1 MAKTHNLSM
10 NIHQLSARYHQEQD
24 RILVRINSTDG
35 TEMRLWLT
43 RRLTLALWPTLNQ
56 AVVEHVARQ
65 DGSTTHLRDAA
76 SKKMLADF
84 QRAAALKDAD
94 FSTPYKDTPEASDAT
109 TLPLGSAPLLV
120 TEVRITPVAHGP
132 LKIAFNE
139 QLLGQANAR
148 GFQVE
153 LAPPLLHGLVQ
164 LLERALRQSAWFEA
178 SAVLGA
184 QPLPSNDAPVL
195 AERPKY
201 LN

>member
-1 MAKTHNLSM
+1 M

-24 RILVRINSTDG
+24 RILVRINSNDG

-43 RRLTLALWPTLNQ
+43 RRLTLALWPTLNK

-65 DGSTTHLRDAA
+65 DGSTAHLRDEA

-84 QRAAALKDAD
+84 QREAVLRDAD
-94 FSTPYKDTPEASDAT
+94 FSTPYQDAPDTTAPGALP

-120 TEVRITPVAHGP
+120 TEVRITPVANGP

-139 QLLGQANAR
+139 QLEGQANGR

-153 LAPPLLHGLVQ
+153 LAPPLVHGLVQ
-164 LLERALRQSAWFEA
+164 LLERALHQSAWGEG
-178 SAVLGA
+178 SELLGTL
-184 QPLPSNDAPVL
+184 PLQTSDAPV
-195 AERPKY
+195 AADRPKY

>member
-1 MAKTHNLSM
+1 M
-10 NIHQLSARYHQEQD
+10 NIHQLSARYNQEQD
-24 RILVRINSTDG
+24 RILVRINSTEG

-43 RRLTLALWPTLNQ
+43 RRLTLALWPTLNK

-65 DGSTTHLRDAA
+65 DGGGTHLRDDA

-84 QRAAALKDAD
+84 QREAVLRDAD
-94 FSTPYKDTPEASDAT
+94 FSTPYQDIQDAPDTAA

-120 TEVRITPVAHGP
+120 TEVRITPVANGP

-139 QLLGQANAR
+139 QLVGQANGR

-153 LAPPLLHGLVQ
+153 LAPPLVHGLVQ
-164 LLERALRQSAWFEA
+164 LLERALHQSAWGEG
-178 SAVLGA
+178 SDVLGA
-184 QPLPSNDAPVL
+184 PPLQASDAPVL
-195 AERPKY
+195 ADRPKY

>member
-1 MAKTHNLSM
+1 M

-24 RILVRINSTDG
+24 RILVRINSIDG

-43 RRLTLALWPTLNQ
+43 RRLTLALWPALNK

-65 DGSTTHLRDAA
+65 DGNTAHLRDEA

-84 QRAAALKDAD
+84 QREAVLKEAD
-94 FSTPYKDTPEASDAT
+94 FSTPYVDTPETPDTAT
-109 TLPLGSAPLLV
+109 FPLGSAPLLV
-120 TEVRITPVAHGP
+120 TEVRITPVANGP

-139 QLLGQANAR
+139 QLAGQANAR

-153 LAPPLLHGLVQ
+153 LAPPLVHGLVQ
-164 LLERALRQSAWFEA
+164 LLERALRQSAWGEGGEGL
-178 SAVLGA
+178 VA
-184 QPLPSNDAPVL
+184 QTLPTSDTQVL

>member
-1 MAKTHNLSM
+1 M
-10 NIHQLSARYHQEQD
+10 NIHQLSARYNQEQD

-43 RRLTLALWPTLNQ
+43 RRLTLSLWPTLNK

-65 DGSTTHLRDAA
+65 DDGTTHLRDEA

-84 QRAAALKDAD
+84 QRDAVLKDAD
-94 FSTPYKDTPEASDAT
+94 FSTPYEDFQDAPT
-109 TLPLGSAPLLV
+109 TLPTLPLGNAPLLV
-120 TEVRITPVAHGP
+120 TEVRITPVANGP

-139 QLLGQANAR
+139 QLEGQANGR

-153 LAPPLLHGLVQ
+153 LAPPLVHGLVQ
-164 LLERALRQSAWFEA
+164 LLERALQQSAWGEGSDA
-178 SAVLGA
+178 LGTP
-184 QPLPSNDAPVL
+184 PLPGNDAPVL
-195 AERPKY
+195 ADRPKY

>member
-1 MAKTHNLSM
+1 M
-10 NIHQLSARYHQEQD
+10 NIHQLSARYSQEQD

-43 RRLTLALWPTLNQ
+43 RRLTLALWPTLNK

-65 DGSTTHLRDAA
+65 DDGTSHLRDDA
-76 SKKMLADF
+76 SKKMLAEF
-84 QRAAALKDAD
+84 QREAVLKDAD
-94 FSTPYKDTPEASDAT
+94 FSTPYKDVQDTPDTVVPS

-120 TEVRITPVAHGP
+120 TEVRMTPVANGP

-139 QLLGQANAR
+139 QLLGQENGR

-153 LAPPLLHGLVQ
+153 LAPPLVHGLVQ
-164 LLERALRQSAWFEA
+164 LLERALQQSAWCEG
-178 SAVLGA
+178 SDVLGTLQLQA
-184 QPLPSNDAPVL
+184 SDGPVG
-195 AERPKY
+195 ADRPKY

>member
-1 MAKTHNLSM
+1 M

-43 RRLTLALWPTLNQ
+43 RRLTLALWPALNQ

-65 DGSTTHLRDAA
+65 DGSTAHLLDAA

-84 QRAAALKDAD
+84 QRAAVLQDAD
-94 FSTPYKDTPEASDAT
+94 FSTPYQGAQEAPEAAT
-109 TLPLGSAPLLV
+109 FPLGSAPLLV
-120 TEVRITPVAHGP
+120 TEVRITPVANGP

-139 QLLGQANAR
+139 QLVDQANAR

-153 LAPPLLHGLVQ
+153 LAPPLVHGLVQ
-164 LLERALRQSAWFEA
+164 LMERALHQSGWGEGGEM
-178 SAVLGA
+178 LGTL
-184 QPLPSNDAPVL
+184 PLPTSDAQAV